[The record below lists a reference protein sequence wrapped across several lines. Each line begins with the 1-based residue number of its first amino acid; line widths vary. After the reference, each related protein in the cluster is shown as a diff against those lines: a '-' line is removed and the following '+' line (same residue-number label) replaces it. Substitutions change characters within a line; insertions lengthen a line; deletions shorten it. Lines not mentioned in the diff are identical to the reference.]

1 MKTSFA
7 LKLSRSAAL
16 GSTIFFCAL
25 PGARADALADNLAA
39 MEAQSPINI
48 TTNNTTFVK
57 DLDPLLF
64 TLNSDTQ
71 LKVINNGSPGVDKTA
86 ARANVV
92 DPGAGSVTIG
102 GDTYR
107 LSQFH
112 FHTPAEHLENG
123 YKFPMEMHLVF
134 ADAEDNLL
142 VVGRW
147 VEEGAFNKALDPIFS
162 NLPHSVTDTLTVD
175 HFNLNALIPDNLNSF
190 RYDGSLTTPPF
201 SEGVKWVDLAEP
213 LEMSAAQINAY
224 SSLFPDGDA
233 REVQDINGRP
243 IFTDMPGFA
252 TVVPEPETY
261 AMLLAGLCLIGFVAR
276 RRLANPGFMG
286 SFA

>member
-1 MKTSFA
+1 MKLPLFRSLPLASLVSA
-7 LKLSRSAAL
+7 LFLSGLSAAQANTL
-16 GSTIFFCAL
+16 EQ
-25 PGARADALADNLAA
+25 NLAS

-57 DLDPLLF
+57 NLSPMLF
-64 TLNSDTQ
+64 TLNSDTE

-86 ARANVV
+86 VRANLT
-92 DPGAGSVTIG
+92 DPGAGSVTVG

-107 LSQFH
+107 LAQFH
-112 FHTPAEHLENG
+112 FHAPAEHLENG
-123 YKFPMEMHLVF
+123 YTFPMEMHMVF
-134 ADAEDNLL
+134 ADAQNNLL

-147 VEEGAFNKALDPIFS
+147 VEEGAFNQTLDPIFS
-162 NLPHSVTDTLTVD
+162 HIPQTTSDTLTVD
-175 HFNLNALIPDNLNSF
+175 HFNLNALLPDDLKSF

-201 SEGVKWVDLAEP
+201 SEGVKWIDLAEP
-213 LEMSAAQINAY
+213 MDMSKSQIEAF

-233 REVQDINGRP
+233 RPVQPLNGRA
-243 IFTDMPGFA
+243 ILTDVPGFA

-261 AMLLAGLCLIGFVAR
+261 AMLLAGLGLIAFVAR

-286 SFA
+286 SAA